1 MTSPPPST
9 SCPACGARAE
19 GNFCSTCGAS
29 LVPRGCAHCGAR
41 LSARARFCHRCG
53 RPVEPGPGAGAAGG
67 PGRAGGAGLGGRS
80 ERVAWLTG
88 GAVALV
94 LVGAIVW
101 KVAREAPA
109 PAVPDMANPG
119 VAASAPLGAGPLPAG
134 PAPDISRMSPRER
147 FDRLFNRV
155 MAAAERGDTA
165 TVLGFT
171 PMALGAYH
179 QLDTIDT
186 DARYHA
192 AVLLMQAGDLPAA
205 DALAD
210 TILAGGRGHL
220 FGYLVRGEAARL
232 AHDSAGE
239 RRAYRDFLRSY
250 DAEMRAGRIE
260 YREHGPALARFKEEA
275 ERAVSGKP

>member
-1 MTSPPPST
+1 MTPPPPST
-9 SCPACGARAE
+9 PCPACGARAE

-29 LVPRGCAHCGAR
+29 LVPRGCPQCGAR

-53 RPVEPGPGAGAAGG
+53 RPVGWGSGPGGAAAA
-67 PGRAGGAGLGGRS
+67 GRPS
-80 ERVAWLTG
+80 ERVAWLAG
-88 GAVALV
+88 GVVALL

-101 KVAREAPA
+101 KVARQAPA
-109 PAVPDMANPG
+109 PTVPDMANPG
-119 VAASAPLGAGPLPAG
+119 VAASVPLGAGPLPAG

-165 TVLGFT
+165 TVVGFT

-192 AVLLMQAGDLPAA
+192 AVLLIQAGDLPAA
-205 DALAD
+205 LALAD
-210 TILAGGRGHL
+210 TVLAGGRGHL
-220 FGYLVRGEAARL
+220 FGYLIRGEAARL
-232 AHDSAGE
+232 AGDSGGE
-239 RRAYRDFLRSY
+239 RRAYRDFLRNY
-250 DAEMRAGRIE
+250 EAEMRAGRVE

-275 ERAVSGKP
+275 ESAVSGKR